1 MQDHSVSSPPSFPS
15 LSDLK
20 EHLGSPESSAPEEQP
35 QPPPPP
41 PVAAK
46 SSSVGSPAAP
56 QEDSSSQH
64 NWNQLVSSC
73 LNENFK
79 WDNKIW
85 ECDVC
90 GKKFTTKY
98 FQVSKF
104 LDIFSL
110 LVCLF

>member
-1 MQDHSVSSPPSFPS
+1 MQEHPVSSPPSFPS

-20 EHLGSPESSAPEEQP
+20 EHLGSPESGPEEQP

-41 PVAAK
+41 VASNQLSAK

-56 QEDSSSQH
+56 PQEDSNSQH

-98 FQVSKF
+98 FQVK
-104 LDIFSL
+104 
-110 LVCLF
+110 